1 MAAPIVQ
8 SDEELFQLTGSWEAA
23 AALRDE
29 QYNALNDFNNSQ
41 PAAPAAVVETP
52 AAVAET
58 PAAVEETAAPTPD
71 PIDEP
76 TAPAEEP
83 AAPTGIATLTT
94 PAAVEEPAPV
104 YTPPSRGGKL
114 DLEPADEDIAPPV
127 APVAPVAPTG
137 IATLAPE
144 TLFEEPTGV
153 AALAPTTPT
162 APVVTPTKTPANQLS
177 GVILAGA
184 SWMAGDEKTN
194 LAKEAFGENV
204 TNTAIGGQKTSDVL
218 NQLNVFERDGGT
230 FAPGTTVVLDIG
242 ANDIAQG
249 VDEATIRANLNE
261 IVSRL
266 GNSGVKVILSGQ
278 PEANSYDEA
287 IKSTNLQMD
296 DLYSDIA
303 KDNSNVTLVDA
314 MSGMLN
320 DKTLM
325 DESGFHLNSDEAK
338 SAYLNK
344 FADAYKGL
352 NVADTTAVDNKS
364 ATTAP
369 TGIAALASTT
379 TPETPTGVATLAPTT
394 AKPPEATPPIDTAA
408 AAETLKKQILG
419 QNLTTKWKGEGLG
432 SAEANAADMAKIM
445 ASIGITDIKDFGKVP
460 LYEPV
465 QEIGK
470 TYNGQTVR
478 TQYNEDGTSENY
490 IFKGTGQYDQDGNET
505 STVVYVPKDAKLEP
519 LYGQDVGGEFTQV
532 DPSKVTIKDGKAVV
546 ATGETFG
553 NKKTGQQVPN
563 TYSERQTGNFFGGT
577 FAGKGN
583 TGYGVQFDAQGNPI
597 FYTQGA
603 SSNDLANLMA
613 DLGPIGQIGLAIATG
628 GLSIPQQIAANL
640 AISVLSGKDIGDA
653 IKGAAVSFVGSQIPG
668 LDAVKDGASFIKD
681 LGLSPEITKTLTNS
695 FQNAVTSGGTALL
708 TGKDVG
714 DAMIKGAATGG
725 VNGAVSSLVGNID
738 GFSDLTKNQQN
749 MVTNAVTGVISG
761 KPLDQIVINTAIATA
776 NAAIADANKTKSTD
790 VVDTLTKAGLT
801 NTGATSSTE
810 DALTK
815 AGLVNTDVVTTPSNL
830 ATKDIISSITGDGTT
845 TKIDNNITSILQ
857 NAGLTQ
863 DDEFSGVDAAVAAT
877 AKANNTSIGNTEAD
891 TLEEATALAKS
902 RNPTGTQFTY
912 GGKTYNM
919 TPSDSQVQSAL
930 TQNKID
936 SASNFND
943 AFKIARDNLGAGKT
957 FTYNGKEYSTAT
969 AAERPDLSGLKTTTL
984 GTTSVVNNYVNDKLI
999 DNLKNPEFNPADL
1012 TKDEMTK
1019 FVSTYANA
1027 TDAQKATLLK
1037 GADSMTFKVIDTL
1050 LKQTAALN
1058 PTGAGDVA
1066 VPAGT
1071 PELKAWDKGSI
1082 ATAVDVAKTAGNI
1095 AAADI
1100 AGLGVRGAQFLGD
1113 LMGQDT
1119 DSFANVQN
1127 LLVNDKD
1134 KSMSK
1139 LVGNEK
1145 VVAGGI
1151 ASGIESAVAFT
1162 LGGPMAGVATIA
1174 GVVANNSWVEGS
1186 KAGLSVEDNAKRTAA
1201 ITALE
1206 VAGEMLGIPG
1216 MKAIMKGIPITG
1228 SVSEIVNTIKRVG
1241 GGLISENATELLTT
1255 VAQFGVDK
1263 FASFG
1268 LSKDATFDDFQT
1280 ALKDTIIATTA
1291 AVGSSSGIAT
1301 ATRAASGVKTKEIA
1315 DADRT
1320 AVSPDTSLLTSG
1332 SSFGAKVGDTSNQG
1346 LNQVTSEAID
1356 FNKLDSSG
1364 QTSILDSL
1372 RSTIANVG
1380 LSAALTLG
1388 GVGSANAA
1396 GIDSNVTNTIQQAVS
1411 AGTDVN
1417 SAIDTSVN
1425 NSISSAINNK
1435 VNPEAAINS
1444 AVSSAISSAATNN
1457 VNTTSAINSAV
1468 TSAVNTA
1475 ASNNANTT
1483 VAITSAVN
1491 SAVTTAINTSTA
1503 NNTITNNTVNNVVNT
1518 AVNSAVAAAV
1528 NNNVNITTA
1537 VNTAVTAA
1545 VTAAVTNNVSTT
1557 SAVAAAVAAVTNLNV
1572 NVQAVT
1578 QLATNVANSVV
1589 VPSATVTTPVA
1600 TTPPV
1605 TPTTP
1610 VTPVT
1615 PVTPTTPPVIPTPP
1629 VVPPPVVPPPVVPP
1643 PVVPPPVVPP
1653 PVVPPPVVPPVVK
1666 PPVVKPP
1673 VVKPPVKTSTPSFS
1687 MPEAQAIAATFGVPQ
1702 LANVFYYG
1710 KDFGSKKQ
1718 SFDKKGK
1725 LEQEEYDPLSVTQAG
1740 AAGELMEDIAEEKK
1754 NKENNANDALDLI
1767 LGESSNSM
1775 SIDDILNIVKG
1786 G

>member
-1 MAAPIVQ
+1 M
-8 SDEELFQLTGSWEAA
+8 SDEELFQLTGSWEEAA
-23 AALRDE
+23 MMRDD
-29 QYNALNDFNNSQ
+29 QNRALNEYNWSQ
-41 PAAPAAVVETP
+41 PAAPAAP

-58 PAAVEETAAPTPD
+58 PAAVA
-71 PIDEP
+71 
-76 TAPAEEP
+76 
-83 AAPTGIATLTT
+83 T
-94 PAAVEEPAPV
+94 PAAVEEPAVTYTSYETESGTVYEPV
-104 YTPPSRGGKL
+104 YTPPAATVAEPVVETPAAPTGIAALVPETPAAVAEPAPTYTQTDEQGTPIYEPPAVVAPPVVAPVATPPSVGGKL
-114 DLEPADEDIAPPV
+114 DLEPADEPAPPS
-127 APVAPVAPTG
+127 
-137 IATLAPE
+137 
-144 TLFEEPTGV
+144 
-153 AALAPTTPT
+153 
-162 APVVTPTKTPANQLS
+162 TPA
-177 GVILAGA
+177 
-184 SWMAGDEKTN
+184 
-194 LAKEAFGENV
+194 
-204 TNTAIGGQKTSDVL
+204 
-218 NQLNVFERDGGT
+218 
-230 FAPGTTVVLDIG
+230 
-242 ANDIAQG
+242 
-249 VDEATIRANLNE
+249 
-261 IVSRL
+261 
-266 GNSGVKVILSGQ
+266 
-278 PEANSYDEA
+278 
-287 IKSTNLQMD
+287 
-296 DLYSDIA
+296 
-303 KDNSNVTLVDA
+303 
-314 MSGMLN
+314 
-320 DKTLM
+320 
-325 DESGFHLNSDEAK
+325 
-338 SAYLNK
+338 
-344 FADAYKGL
+344 
-352 NVADTTAVDNKS
+352 
-364 ATTAP
+364 
-369 TGIAALASTT
+369 TGIAALAPTT
-379 TPETPTGVATLAPTT
+379 TPETPTGVAALTPTTPAPVTPTAPTT
-394 AKPPEATPPIDTAA
+394 ADNTVKYNDGTTYNATELSTLTNQIIGLTDKLGVDKSWKGDALKAGENANIGFDAA
-408 AAETLKKQILG
+408 TGKKILG
-419 QNLTTKWKGEGLG
+419 TDTITNKQQVALDMAANLNNAGVKNLTE
-432 SAEANAADMAKIM
+432 
-445 ASIGITDIKDFGKVP
+445 IGMGDIKGDVSAKADVDENGNP
-460 LYEPV
+460 T
-465 QEIGK
+465 G
-470 TYNGQTVR
+470 TY
-478 TQYNEDGTSENY
+478 S
-490 IFKGTGQYDQDGNET
+490 
-505 STVVYVPKDAKLEP
+505 KL
-519 LYGQDVGGEFTQV
+519 DT
-532 DPSKVTIKDGKAVV
+532 
-546 ATGETFG
+546 
-553 NKKTGQQVPN
+553 KTGQWVPADAN
-563 TYSERQTGNFFGGT
+563 DIRTVTTGDGENQQQTIVSTGVTGTGLINKTNGKAIGDGSGTIGSTYT
-577 FAGKGN
+577 GKGATDYKLKIDEA
-583 TGYGVQFDAQGNPI
+583 TGLPI
-597 FYTQGA
+597 FYTAGR
-603 SSNDLANLMA
+603 STNDVANLME

-628 GLSIPQQIAANL
+628 GLSIPQQIAANMAVQL
-640 AISVLSGKDIGDA
+640 LSGKELKDVV
-653 IKGAAVSFVGSQIPG
+653 KGAATSYLTSQIPG
-668 LDAVKDGASFIKD
+668 SDLMKDGASFIKD
-681 LGLSPEITKTLTNS
+681 LGLSPEITSTLTKGL
-695 FQNAVTSGGTALL
+695 QNAASSTVGAVISGQDA
-708 TGKDVG
+708 G
-714 DAMIKGAATGG
+714 DAFLKGFTTGG
-725 VNGAVSSLVGNID
+725 INGAVNSLANNIE
-738 GFSDLTKNQQN
+738 GFSDLTPSQKN
-749 MVTNAVTGVISG
+749 MVTNVVTGIVSN
-761 KPLDQIVINTAIATA
+761 KPLDQVVINTAI
-776 NAAIADANKTKSTD
+776 NAASAAVVDANKTKPTD
-790 VVDTLTKAGLT
+790 VIKTLENAGLT
-801 NTGATSSTE
+801 DTS
-810 DALTK
+810 
-815 AGLVNTDVVTTPSNL
+815 GRSNL
-830 ATKDIISSITGDGTT
+830 ATKDIVSSINGVDTT
-845 TKIDNNITSILQ
+845 AKIDNDITSILQ
-857 NAGLTQ
+857 DAGLVT
-863 DDEFSGVDAAVAAT
+863 DTEYGDLTGAYKAAT
-877 AKANNTSIGNTEAD
+877 ERNTVSIGNAEAD
-891 TLEEATALAKS
+891 NPDEAAYLAKQ
-902 RNPTGTQFTY
+902 RNPTASQFTF
-912 GGKTYNM
+912 GGQTYTM
-919 TPSDSQVQSAL
+919 TTPESQVQSAL
-930 TQNKID
+930 TQSKID
-936 SASNFND
+936 SASNFNE

-969 AAERPDLSGLKTTTL
+969 AAERPDLSGVKTTTS

-999 DNLKNPEFNPADL
+999 ENLKNPEFNPADL

-1050 LKQTAALN
+1050 LKQTTALN
-1058 PTGAGDVA
+1058 PTGAGNVA
-1066 VPAGT
+1066 VPTGT

-1216 MKAIMKGIPITG
+1216 MKAIMKGIPVTG

-1268 LSKDATFDDFQT
+1268 LNKDASFEDFQK
-1280 ALKDTIIATTA
+1280 ALKDTVIATTA

-1301 ATRAASGVKTKEIA
+1301 ATRAASGANTTQIA

-1332 SSFGAKVGDTSNQG
+1332 SSFSTKTGSTSNQG
-1346 LNQVTSEAID
+1346 LNPVTSEAVD

-1396 GIDSNVTNTIQQAVS
+1396 GIDQNVTNTIQQAVS

-1629 VVPPPVVPPPVVPP
+1629 VVPPPVVPPS
-1643 PVVPPPVVPP
+1643 VVPPPVVPP

-1673 VVKPPVKTSTPSFS
+1673 VVKPPVKTSAPFS

-1740 AAGELMEDIAEEKK
+1740 AAGELAEDIAEEQK